1 MNLDPKSKN
10 QRKKS
15 EYKFDLGAKSVLKI
29 TQKYSCCKYTYAH
42 VLKDSNY
49 YQAKK
54 KSFVWKA

>member
-54 KSFVWKA
+54 KSFV